1 MYFIYS
7 LVLTVGFILLS
18 PWFLFRIVRHG
29 KYLNGFRE
37 RLGFVP
43 YPKKP
48 KPLIWLHCVSV
59 GETQAA
65 RPLVKALREKLPE
78 TALVVSTTTLTGQTL
93 AQQVFNELAD
103 AVIYFPFDWDFTVRR
118 TLDRLSP
125 AAVLL
130 METEIWPG
138 FLKNCEQRQIPVM
151 LVNGRISGRS
161 FNRYRLIK
169 PFVSRLLRTIERA
182 CMQSEGDKNRIVAL
196 GMAEDK
202 VFNTGNLKFDVGTN
216 VVTDELAAEL
226 RKMFFSSARPLIVAA
241 STHSPEEKILLE
253 VFRQVYAAAE
263 LQKPRLLI
271 APRHPE
277 RFAEVES
284 LLAGSGFTFVRR
296 SRATGATAA
305 NDFDLILLDTIG
317 ELPATFPIAH
327 VVFVG
332 GSLSRTGGHNI
343 LEPAAVGSC
352 IVTGSNTSNF
362 KAIVRAFVSADA
374 IIQLPPFLEQDTR
387 AIATVFSNL
396 LSNSEIREG
405 LKARAQSLVER
416 NRGATGETMEVV
428 LPVLTQAI
436 AAAGQL
442 PSSKR
447 KVHSA

>member
-1 MYFIYS
+1 
-7 LVLTVGFILLS
+7 
-18 PWFLFRIVRHG
+18 
-29 KYLNGFRE
+29 
-37 RLGFVP
+37 
-43 YPKKP
+43 
-48 KPLIWLHCVSV
+48 
-59 GETQAA
+59 
-65 RPLVKALREKLPE
+65 
-78 TALVVSTTTLTGQTL
+78 
-93 AQQVFNELAD
+93 
-103 AVIYFPFDWDFTVRR
+103 
-118 TLDRLSP
+118 
-125 AAVLL
+125 
-130 METEIWPG
+130 
-138 FLKNCEQRQIPVM
+138 
-151 LVNGRISGRS
+151 
-161 FNRYRLIK
+161 
-169 PFVSRLLRTIERA
+169 
-182 CMQSEGDKNRIVAL
+182 
-196 GMAEDK
+196 
-202 VFNTGNLKFDVGTN
+202 
-216 VVTDELAAEL
+216 
-226 RKMFFSSARPLIVAA
+226 
-241 STHSPEEKILLE
+241 
-253 VFRQVYAAAE
+253 
-263 LQKPRLLI
+263 
-271 APRHPE
+271 
-277 RFAEVES
+277 
-284 LLAGSGFTFVRR
+284 
-296 SRATGATAA
+296 
-305 NDFDLILLDTIG
+305 LILLDTIG